1 MPEHIHFIGIGG
13 SSMSGIAELAMSK
26 GYIISGSDRVENDR
40 VIKLKSMGATVYTVQ
55 QAANIS
61 DDIDLVIYTL
71 AIAPDNPELLEAQRR
86 GIPTVERGVYLGQFA
101 KMYPYTVAV
110 SGTHGKTTTTS
121 MIASIMISAS
131 KEPCIHIGGVLERIH
146 NNVLPSDGDYFVT
159 EACEYHANFLNIKPY
174 AAVVTNIEAEHLDYF
189 KTFDNIISSFTEFV
203 SLCDENGFAVVCGH
217 DENMQAVTK
226 NANCRVITYGTES
239 EFDYYATNI
248 NITKTNT
255 SFTVCRKQSVENFDV
270 TINVP
275 GAHNVQN
282 SLAAC
287 AVCLELGCSIDSIQD
302 GLLQYHGTARRFE
315 YVGKVNG
322 APLIDDYAH
331 HPTEIKATLEA
342 ARSKMQ
348 PDGKL
353 YAIFQPHTF
362 SRAISFFDLYPIA
375 LREADDL
382 IVSDIYSAREIDT
395 KQVSGQSMSDYY
407 VSNGINS
414 RHISDFGDI
423 VQYLRENVTEKDM
436 VVMLSAGDLNVITRE
451 FVENL

>member
-1 MPEHIHFIGIGG
+1 
-13 SSMSGIAELAMSK
+13 MSGIAELAMSK

-40 VIKLKSMGATVYTVQ
+40 VIKLRSMGATVYTSQ
-55 QAANIS
+55 QADNIS
-61 DDIDLVIYTL
+61 EDIDLVIYTL
-71 AIAPDNPELLEAQRR
+71 AIAPDNPELLEAKRR
-86 GIPTVERGVYLGQFA
+86 GIPTVERGMYLGQFA

-146 NNVLPSDGDYFVT
+146 NNVLPSDGDYFIT

-174 AAVVTNIEAEHLDYF
+174 AAVITNIEAEHLDYF
-189 KTFDNIISSFTEFV
+189 KTFDNILSSFSEFV
-203 SLCDENGFAVVCGH
+203 SLCDADGFIVVCGH
-217 DENMQAVTK
+217 DGNMQAVTA
-226 NANCRVITYGTES
+226 NAGCRVITYGTDS
-239 EFDYYATNI
+239 AFDYYATNI
-248 NITKTNT
+248 NITKNTT
-255 SFTVCRKQSVENFDV
+255 SFSVCSKYMQEPFDV
-270 TINVP
+270 IINVP
-275 GAHNVQN
+275 GAHNVLN

-287 AVCLELGCSIDSIQD
+287 IVALELGCSVESIQD
-302 GLLQYHGTARRFE
+302 GLMQYYGTARRFE

-342 ARSKMQ
+342 ARSKMEEK
-348 PDGKL
+348 GKL

-362 SRAISFFDLYPIA
+362 SRAISFFDLYPDA

-407 VSNGINS
+407 VSKGINS

-423 VQYLRENVTEKDM
+423 VKYLRENVTEKDM
-436 VVMLSAGDLNVITRE
+436 VIMLSAGDLNVITKE
-451 FVENL
+451 FDK